1 MPMPAYTV
9 CRKST
14 CATLVEGKVEACPKC
29 GGPMRSVGE
38 SPLRGIVLLLCGLT
52 LVIGMGVITLNMY
65 PMLSNPGETMPGGSS
80 FTGTADQARIT
91 LLLFAAVI
99 VFGLVATANGIYML
113 VTRQQ
118 SKAFMFVSLGF
129 AAVLLV
135 ITIVAMGKLKEGK
148 PDEPRRTY
156 STY

>member
-1 MPMPAYTV
+1 MAAYTV
-9 CRKST
+9 CRDPK
-14 CATLVEGKVEACPKC
+14 CGTLVEGKVTACPKC
-29 GGPMRSVGE
+29 GGAMRTVGE
-38 SPLRGIVLLLCGLT
+38 SPLRGIVLLLCGLF
-52 LVIGMGVITLNMY
+52 LLGLMGTIAYNMY
-65 PMLSNPGETMPGGSS
+65 PTLTHPGETIGGST

-118 SKAFMFVSLGF
+118 SKVFMFVSLGF
-129 AAVLLV
+129 AAALVL
-135 ITIVAMGKLKEGK
+135 ITFIAIGKLKPAEEDK
-148 PDEPRRTY
+148 PVRTY

>member
-1 MPMPAYTV
+1 MPAFSV

-14 CATLVEGKVEACPKC
+14 CATLVEGKTDACPKC
-29 GGPMRSVGE
+29 GGPMRRVGE
-38 SPLRGIVLLLCGLT
+38 SPLRGIMLLLCGLF
-52 LVIGMGVITLNMY
+52 LLGLMGAIAYNMY
-65 PMLSNPGETMPGGSS
+65 PTLTHPGVTIEGST

-113 VTRQQ
+113 ITRQQ
-118 SKAFMFVSLGF
+118 SRMFMFVSLGL

-135 ITIVAMGKLKEGK
+135 ITFVAMGKLKPADEDK
-148 PDEPRRTY
+148 PVRTY

>member
-1 MPMPAYTV
+1 MAAYSV

-14 CATLVEGKVEACPKC
+14 CATLVEGPATTCPKC
-29 GGPMRSVGE
+29 DGPMRSVGE
-38 SPLRGIVLLLCGLT
+38 SPLRGIVLLLCGLI
-52 LVIGMGVITLNMY
+52 LLGLMGTITYYMY
-65 PMLSNPGETMPGGSS
+65 PTLTHPGVTVEGST

-118 SKAFMFVSLGF
+118 SRAFMFASLGL
-129 AAVLLV
+129 AAILLV
-135 ITIVAMGKLKEGK
+135 ITFVAMTKLKPADEDK
-148 PDEPRRTY
+148 PVRTY

>member
-1 MPMPAYTV
+1 MPAYSV
-9 CRKST
+9 CRKPT
-14 CATLVEGKVEACPKC
+14 CATLVEGKADACPKC

-38 SPLRGIVLLLCGLT
+38 SPLRGIVLLLCGLF
-52 LVIGMGVITLNMY
+52 LLGLMGTIAWNMY
-65 PMLSNPGETMPGGSS
+65 PTLTHPGVRMPDGSS

-113 VTRQQ
+113 ITRQQ
-118 SKAFMFVSLGF
+118 SKVFMFVSLGL

-135 ITIVAMGKLKEGK
+135 ITFVAMGKLKPADEDK
-148 PDEPRRTY
+148 PVRTY
-156 STY
+156 RTY

>member
-1 MPMPAYTV
+1 MAAYTV
-9 CRKST
+9 CRDPK
-14 CATLVEGKVEACPKC
+14 CATLVEGKADACPKC

-38 SPLRGIVLLLCGLT
+38 SPLRGIVLLLCGLF
-52 LVIGMGVITLNMY
+52 LLGLMGTIAWNMY
-65 PMLSNPGETMPGGSS
+65 PILTHPGVTVDGST
-80 FTGTADQARIT
+80 FNGTADQAQIT

-118 SKAFMFVSLGF
+118 SKTFMFVSLGL

-135 ITIVAMGKLKEGK
+135 ITFVAMGKLKPADEDK
-148 PDEPRRTY
+148 PVRSY

>member
-1 MPMPAYTV
+1 MPAYTV
-9 CRKST
+9 CRKAT
-14 CATLVEGKVEACPKC
+14 CATLVEGKADSCPKC

-38 SPLRGIVLLLCGLT
+38 SPLRGIVLLLCGLI
-52 LVIGMGVITLNMY
+52 LLGLMGTIAWNMY
-65 PMLSNPGETMPGGSS
+65 PTLTHPGVTVEGS
-80 FTGTADQARIT
+80 TWNGTADQAQIV

-118 SKAFMFVSLGF
+118 SRTFMFVSLGL
-129 AAVLLV
+129 AAALLV
-135 ITIVAMGKLKEGK
+135 ITFVAMARLKPADEDK
-148 PDEPRRTY
+148 PVRTC

>member
-9 CRKST
+9 CRDSK
-14 CATLVEGKVEACPKC
+14 CATLIEGKVDACPKC

-38 SPLRGIVLLLCGLT
+38 SPWRGIVLLLCGLFL
-52 LVIGMGVITLNMY
+52 LVVMGVITWNIY
-65 PMLSNPGETMPGGSS
+65 PTLTNPGETIEGST
-80 FTGTADQARIT
+80 FTGTADQAQIT

-113 VTRQQ
+113 VTKQQ
-118 SKAFMFVSLGF
+118 SKVFMFVSLGI
-129 AAVLLV
+129 AALLLI
-135 ITIVAMGKLKEGK
+135 ITVVAMGKLKGDK
-148 PDEPRRTY
+148 PDEPLRTY

>member
-1 MPMPAYTV
+1 MAAYTV

-14 CATLVEGKVEACPKC
+14 CATLVEGKVAACPKC

-38 SPLRGIVLLLCGLT
+38 SPLRGIVLLLCGLF
-52 LVIGMGVITLNMY
+52 LIGLMGTILYNMY
-65 PMLSNPGETMPGGSS
+65 PTLTHPGVRMPDGSS
-80 FTGTADQARIT
+80 FTGTADQAQIT

-99 VFGLVATANGIYML
+99 VFGLVATANGLYML
-113 VTRQQ
+113 ITKQQ
-118 SKAFMFVSLGF
+118 SRAFMFVSLGI

-135 ITIVAMGKLKEGK
+135 ITFVAMAKLKPADEDK
-148 PDEPRRTY
+148 PVRTY